1 MKRLS
6 AITLALLLVFMSLPI
21 VANAAPDCV
30 YVGGVELTSGKYLAV
45 GATSATSTKP
55 SGGYAYYNNGVLTLS
70 SYEYEGEG
78 VKYMFNPNTSE
89 SSYYKTCIFA
99 EGDLVIYC
107 EGESYLTNTDEDGE
121 CISARGNVTF
131 KAKDA
136 DSGVGLKGAY
146 GIYAYSLTGSCEIRV
161 VSGIIFAEVGYAGLG
176 VEGYGAQNKASV
188 IIEGG
193 MVGVEAEGYGAAIYG
208 VDCGAR
214 FLMKGG
220 MFYADAQTSGIYV
233 DGYEKVDV
241 YIDGGDF
248 RVSGGE
254 YSGVDTYSETDA
266 TEFHHNGGS
275 AMIFGCENAVT
286 ADRSYIQGSYFEASY
301 DPENAVYEAAGLF
314 SDSVS
319 VSKSLVVQEGG
330 FDQNYVKAEMPFTRG
345 DVNDDGAIDQY
356 DYILV
361 KRHYFGTRILTDA
374 EMLAA
379 DANNDGTINQYDYIL
394 IKRHYF
400 QTFTIEN

>member
-1 MKRLS
+1 MKKFS
-6 AITLALLLVFMSLPI
+6 AIMLALLLVLMTLPI

-30 YVGGVELTSGKYLAV
+30 YVGGVKLTSGKYLAV

-78 VKYMFNPNTSE
+78 VEYKFNPNISE

-99 EGDLVIYC
+99 EGDLEIYC
-107 EGESYLTNTDEDGE
+107 EGESYLTNTNEDGE
-121 CISARGNVTF
+121 CISVRGNVTF

-136 DSGVGLKGAY
+136 DSGVGLKGEY
-146 GIYAYSLTGSCEIRV
+146 GIYAYSLSGSCEIRV
-161 VSGIIFAEVGYAGLG
+161 VSGVIYADVGYTGLG
-176 VEGYGAQNKASV
+176 VEGYGSQNKAYV

-193 MVGVEAEGYGAAIYG
+193 MVGIESEGYGAAIYG

-220 MFYADAQTSGIYV
+220 SFYADAQTSGIYLN
-233 DGYEKVDV
+233 GYEAVDT

-248 RVSGGE
+248 RVAGGE
-254 YSGVDTYSETDA
+254 YAGVDLYSDA
-266 TEFHHNGGS
+266 YFTEFHHNGGS
-275 AMIFGCENAVT
+275 AMIFGCENAVF
-286 ADRSYIQGSYFEASY
+286 ADSSYIQGSYFEASY
-301 DPENAVYEAAGLF
+301 DPENAEFEEAKLF
-314 SDSVS
+314 SGKIS
-319 VSKSLVVQEGG
+319 VSKSLVVLDGG
-330 FDQNYVKAEMPFTRG
+330 FDMEYVKAEVPFTRG
-345 DVNDDGAIDQY
+345 DVNDDGEINQY

-361 KRHYFGTRILTDA
+361 KRHYFQTRILTDA

-379 DANNDGTINQYDYIL
+379 DANNDGAINQYDYIL
-394 IKRHYF
+394 IRRHYF
-400 QTFTIEN
+400 KTFTIEN